1 MTADS
6 QTGHRPAD
14 VAESSA
20 RHPAAWRFLLPRNVD
35 GPVVLANLGPITT
48 ENLLRSYPAAVVLAR
63 PAEQLA
69 GTERAVLWDGR
80 RSPLRPGS
88 VALVVCDDR
97 DGACA
102 EALGPAVA
110 ADGQQVAIVP
120 SGRPYRFALYPT
132 PEQLRA
138 VVGQGWPVTYDG
150 SPRRWLGYWLAASPV
165 WRHLSRSG
173 LDLPRPGD
181 SIVGTVLDQVGRTV
195 GGTAELRGLIAG
207 RGLGQVT
214 LRARCAGQELAVR
227 IAVSP
232 DSAQRLA
239 NCQRVLAELPPRLG
253 PGPHSF
259 AFPEGVAAGAVDGIA
274 WAAER
279 WVKVRVA
286 RSWLAWRPGSRSW
299 AALRAISADLGRQAR
314 TGQASPGWARS
325 WVTGLDL
332 VAPDLTAEIL
342 HVLAPIEATAMATAW
357 CHGDLWP
364 GNVFLRRPPLPPLVI
379 DWERARPDAPAGL
392 DALYVELC
400 RVVVARRCSFGEA
413 AARLARDI
421 SPELA
426 AAEIGGRKFADWGR
440 PEQEAL
446 FLAAVTHY
454 ATGENEGGSPDRW
467 TRGWG
472 ELNIVPLLE
481 VLRGLNDHS
490 GTASDDRP
498 AARSLGGALGSAG

>member
-1 MTADS
+1 M
-6 QTGHRPAD
+6 
-14 VAESSA
+14 
-20 RHPAAWRFLLPRNVD
+20 
-35 GPVVLANLGPITT
+35 
-48 ENLLRSYPAAVVLAR
+48 
-63 PAEQLA
+63 
-69 GTERAVLWDGR
+69 LWDGR
-80 RSPLRPGS
+80 QSPSARAS
-88 VALVVCDDR
+88 ALVVCDDR
-97 DGACA
+97 DGASA

-110 ADGQQVAIVP
+110 ADGQQVAIVSSRRHLPVRPVPDPGAAASGQSARGGP
-120 SGRPYRFALYPT
+120 SPT
-132 PEQLRA
+132 TAHRVA
-138 VVGQGWPVTYDG
+138 GWATG
-150 SPRRWLGYWLAASPV
+150 SPQPGVAPSEPVRAGPAPARRQHHWAP
-165 WRHLSRSG
+165 
-173 LDLPRPGD
+173 
-181 SIVGTVLDQVGRTV
+181 VLDQVSAAPWAV
-195 GGTAELRGLIAG
+195 QAELRGLIAG

-214 LRARCAGQELAVR
+214 LRARCAGQEFAVR

-232 DSAQRLA
+232 DSVQRLA
-239 NCQRVLAELPPRLG
+239 NCQRVLAELPARLG
-253 PGPHSF
+253 PGQHSF
-259 AFPEGVAAGAVDGIA
+259 AFPDGVAAGAVEGIA

-286 RSWLAWRPGSRSW
+286 RSSLAWRPGSRSW
-299 AALRAISADLGRQAR
+299 DTLRAISADLGRQAR

-325 WVTGLDL
+325 WATGLDM
-332 VAPDLTAEIL
+332 VAPDLAAEIL
-342 HVLAPIEATAMATAW
+342 HALAPIEVAAMATAW

-392 DALYVELC
+392 DAMYVELC
-400 RVVVARRCSFGEA
+400 RVVAARRCSFGAA

-421 SPELA
+421 TPELA

-472 ELNIVPLLE
+472 ELNIGPLLE